1 MEKTKNN
8 TLIYLAWDK
17 YLQIPVALKKDF
29 DAQKATAV
37 RIQNVASGY
46 ATHVDLQTSVKTYC
60 FNKDLDELEKRFSNL
75 IEL

>member
-29 DAQKATAV
+29 DA
-37 RIQNVASGY
+37 
-46 ATHVDLQTSVKTYC
+46 
-60 FNKDLDELEKRFSNL
+60 
-75 IEL
+75 

>member
-1 MEKTKNN
+1 MEKTNN
-8 TLIYLAWDK
+8 NILVYLAWDK

-29 DAQKATAV
+29 DTKKATAI

-46 ATHVDLQTSVKTYC
+46 ATHVDLQTSVKTYY
-60 FNKDLDELEKRFSNL
+60 FNTDLDELEKRFSNL

>member
-8 TLIYLAWDK
+8 VLIYLAWDK

-29 DAQKATAV
+29 DAKRATAI

-46 ATHVDLQTSVKTYC
+46 ATHVDLQTSMTTYN
-60 FNKDLDELEKRFSNL
+60 FDTDLDELENRFSNL

>member
-8 TLIYLAWDK
+8 ALIYLAWDK
-17 YLQIPVALKKDF
+17 YLQMPVALKKDF
-29 DAQKATAV
+29 DEKKAIAI
-37 RIQNVASGY
+37 RLQNVASGY

-60 FNKDLDELEKRFSNL
+60 FNTDLDELEKRFTNL